1 MSKKR
6 TLWTLLG
13 IMMIAAM
20 LISACAS
27 ATEEAVS
34 LEGETVT
41 IFTAAGEDQARAF
54 QEEFVGFMEET
65 GIEVIVEGSPDF
77 EVLSV
82 TRAEAG
88 DPRRSTTSRN
98 PA

>member
-27 ATEEAVS
+27 ATEAPTEAAPEEMPEEEMS
-34 LEGETVT
+34 FEGETVT

-54 QEEFVGFMEET
+54 QDELKRT
-65 GIEVIVEGSPDF
+65 GKYRFFQPGASDDAAASEPD
-77 EVLSV
+77 VHDRV
-82 TRAEAG
+82 
-88 DPRRSTTSRN
+88 ST
-98 PA
+98 